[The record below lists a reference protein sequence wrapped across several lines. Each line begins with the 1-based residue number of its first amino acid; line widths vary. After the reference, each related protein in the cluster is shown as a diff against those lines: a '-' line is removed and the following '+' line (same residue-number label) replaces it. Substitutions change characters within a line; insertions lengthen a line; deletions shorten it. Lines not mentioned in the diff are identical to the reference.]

1 MINLRTAQNAVYNN
15 FQILN
20 PLHVMVGYWQRR
32 SLLPII
38 GKAFSFLFGTVSED
52 DLQGI
57 RNNINNLANNQKKIT
72 HVVKESLTLINS
84 TRIEV
89 QENRQQINE
98 IVGALVSVS
107 EQLKNISTGLEKQV
121 HKLDY
126 FVNSYWELIGL

>member
-1 MINLRTAQNAVYNN
+1 M
-15 FQILN
+15 
-20 PLHVMVGYWQRR
+20 
-32 SLLPII
+32 
-38 GKAFSFLFGTVSED
+38 SED

-72 HVVKESLTLINS
+72 HVVKERLTLINS

-89 QENRQQINE
+89 KENRQQINE

-126 FVNSYWELIGL
+126 FVNSY